1 MAGSDYILGGLLS
14 GLGKGQELSYLEMR
28 EAALRKLKGEETIA
42 AEQRAED
49 RTIAAE
55 GRAHARAKELAADKA
70 VYDIAKLRESG
81 AITSAANEQKFGFS
95 VKLEQIKGDEDRKSK
110 AFQAKLDRNLA
121 VFRADLERRN
131 TRDSLELKAALEN
144 KNDPVVDQFNDNNQQ
159 IWYRTK
165 SGVAIP
171 TGIYAEA
178 KVDTSTPWEEKKDK
192 PTSRSDRFDPREAS
206 GSGGRAD
213 WYRTNTGG
221 SAPGNATSISDY
233 QPYGTAPRKADPNK
247 VATLAQVREAAKATG
262 RTEAEMLAYLRDE
275 GWRIR

>member
-55 GRAHARAKELAADKA
+55 GRAHTRARELAADKA
-70 VYDIAKLRESG
+70 RYDIMKLRESG

-110 AFQAKLDRNLA
+110 AFQAKLDQNLA
-121 VFRADLERRN
+121 VVRADLWRRN
-131 TRDSLELKAALEN
+131 TRDSLEVKAALEN

-178 KVDTSTPWEEKKDK
+178 KVDTSMPWEEKKDK
-192 PTSRSDRFDPREAS
+192 PTSRSDRFDPREQ

-213 WYRTNTGG
+213 WYSTNTGS

-233 QPYGTAPRKADPNK
+233 TSYGTAPRKSDPNK
-247 VATLAQVREAAKATG
+247 VATLAQVREAANATG
-262 RTEAEMLAYLRDE
+262 RTEAEMLAYLRAE